1 VYNCKYSVLKVI
13 YVNNNN
19 RLLIC
24 WYNSRDDDDD
34 DHDDYDNERMTVSGP

>member
-1 VYNCKYSVLKVI
+1 MYNCKYSVLKVI